1 MKHFITI
8 GQIINTHGVNG
19 ELKVYPLTDDIK
31 RFRKLKKIYVDGI
44 EKDIVWCK
52 IQVDRVILKIEGVD
66 SIDEATNY
74 KEKYLEVS
82 IDDAIKLPEG
92 RYFVADIIGCM
103 VEDENGEKLGKVYDV
118 IHTRNNDVY
127 WIKEGKQ
134 LLIPVLKDI
143 VLNIDI
149 ENKKIIIKPVK
160 IWQYE

>member
-1 MKHFITI
+1 MKDFITI

-66 SIDEATNY
+66 SIDETTNY